1 MSKFRKHSNWNEF
14 RWESE
19 MRRDERRINRYFA
32 HLESCIDLP
41 GEEDIIF
48 GQIAERADLVPT
60 GMAAANPDALRNRCY
75 VSSSEDEEDGEF
87 TPSPAALSIVN
98 LLDAMTCQW
107 NQLAVEKL
115 FPDFFPQALG
125 VSCAY
130 AKLLAR
136 TADFIHT
143 DNGESGLKRTL
154 GKRVLADL
162 NELADAL
169 SFVADH
175 LETVKI
181 LAAEHRENLAQ
192 IHDQM
197 TFLLNRIKNG

>member
-1 MSKFRKHSNWNEF
+1 
-14 RWESE
+14 

-41 GEEDIIF
+41 GEEDLIF

-60 GMAAANPDALRNRCY
+60 GMTGGNPDALRNRCY
-75 VSSSEDEEDGEF
+75 VSSCEDEEEGEF
-87 TPSPAALSIVN
+87 TPPPAALSMMN

-107 NQLAVEKL
+107 NELAVEKL
-115 FPDFFPQALG
+115 FPDFYPQALG

-136 TADFIHT
+136 AADFIHT
-143 DNGESGLKRTL
+143 ENSETGLKRTL

-169 SFVADH
+169 RFVADH
-175 LETVKI
+175 LETVKA

-192 IHDQM
+192 IHDQV
-197 TFLLNRIKNG
+197 TSLLNRIPKNAE